1 MFNVPVFFCSNNEAC
16 PSTASKLDWAR
27 AYILKYNWLAAF
39 TNAISITI
47 KREEEPTKLRRKALQ
62 LTLPTFIHSAY
73 T

>member
-1 MFNVPVFFCSNNEAC
+1 MFNVPSFCSNNEAC

-27 AYILKYNWLAAF
+27 GYILKYNWLAAF

-47 KREEEPTKLRRKALQ
+47 KREEEPTKLKQKAPQ